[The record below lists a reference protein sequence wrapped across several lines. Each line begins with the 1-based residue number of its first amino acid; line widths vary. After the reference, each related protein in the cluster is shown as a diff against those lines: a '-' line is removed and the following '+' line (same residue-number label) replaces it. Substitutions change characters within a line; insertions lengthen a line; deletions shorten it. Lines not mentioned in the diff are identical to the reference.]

1 VILGITQQDLEER
14 IKSKGGISHEDVEVL
29 GIEIMNSTKG
39 EMIDSAI
46 EKVSTKVGVPRQIV
60 ADNSSDLARGI
71 RLYQEK
77 NPELIYTHDVTHG
90 MALLLKHELEADEK
104 YQSFVQKCTISRQR
118 LQQTELYFLAPP
130 AQRSQCRYF
139 NIERLTDWGIRLLN
153 ASPEK
158 LMELVPGMST
168 TVIVKKIEEKLGWL
182 IDYDLDLQRWEQM
195 VSLTRHVESQLKAL
209 GINRNSLEYFHQNRF
224 AVDNIYLQKFQQKV
238 VDYIATQSEKIKCDR
253 TFLATSDVIESLFGK
268 YKQFSAR
275 CPFKEMGQ
283 MLLTICLSTMNLTAN
298 VVKQA
303 LEAISFDDVEAWLD
317 EVFGQSMLSK
327 RRTLFSTKSDTK
339 TV

>member
-1 VILGITQQDLEER
+1 M
-14 IKSKGGISHEDVEVL
+14 
-29 GIEIMNSTKG
+29 IE
-39 EMIDSAI
+39 SAL
-46 EKVSTKVGVPRQIV
+46 EKVSKKVGVPRQIV

-77 NPELIYTHDVTHG
+77 NPELIYTHDVTHA
-90 MALLLKHELEADEK
+90 MALLLKYELEAEDK
-104 YQSFVQKCTISRQR
+104 YQSFVQRCAICRQR
-118 LQQTELYFLAPP
+118 LQQTEFYFLAPP

-158 LMELVPGMST
+158 LMKLVPDMSPKI
-168 TVIVKKIEEKLGWL
+168 IVKKIKEKLSWL
-182 IDYDLDLQRWEQM
+182 ADYELDLQRWHQM
-195 VSLTRHVESQLKAL
+195 VSLTRSVESQLKVS
-209 GINRNSLEYFHQNRF
+209 GINGNSLEYFQQDRF
-224 AVDNIYLQKFQQKV
+224 AFDDIYLQKFQQKV
-238 VDYIATQSEKIKCDR
+238 FDYIATQAEKIKCKR
-253 TFLATSDVIESLFGK
+253 TLLAASDVIESLFGK

-275 CPFKEMGQ
+275 CPLKEMGQ

-298 VVKQA
+298 IVKQA
-303 LEAISFDDVEAWLD
+303 LETISFADVEAWLD

-327 RRTLFSTKSDTK
+327 RRTLFSTKPDTK